1 MLLLKIF
8 LFVYTGSCS
17 AKCNTDSYC
26 QNKQLI
32 SASQYC
38 LPTQDIH
45 THAHKNIMARAW
57 AGVYVHIYIQA
68 HLIHIYIYIYLSV
81 CSWFLDSINV
91 ACNTHSGK
99 RVGFELATGLFNNL
113 ATWIGPAAT
122 NWVLR
127 PTLKLPMLQIVAT
140 CGSVRVFGNRRICD
154 CNNLLIGCE
163 NTFEFEAF

>member
-45 THAHKNIMARAW
+45 THAHKNIISRAW
-57 AGVYVHIYIQA
+57 AGEYVHIYIQA
-68 HLIHIYIYIYLSV
+68 HLIHTYIYIFI
-81 CSWFLDSINV
+81 CKFLIFRQHK
-91 ACNTHSGK
+91 CCMQHTQWQM
-99 RVGFELATGLFNNL
+99 RWFELATGLFNNL

-140 CGSVRVFGNRRICD
+140 CGSVRVFRNRRICD